1 MPERSRA
8 RNLGRKSRV
17 APPRGEARCFFPA
30 GMRENAGMHPTSP
43 LPDELLA
50 LNLPEVAQRALQFGP
65 FLAQAARRPGLIAS
79 LVESGDLLADAPRS
93 SLEARF
99 RTALAPYLKTPR
111 LNQESLLMAAIRQHR
126 QREMA
131 RIALRDL
138 AGWADYRETVRE
150 ISDFAELCVGL
161 ALEWAYAVQCR
172 EDGTPQGEASGQPQP
187 LVVIAMG
194 KLGAHELNF
203 SSDIDLIFA
212 YPEEGETRGRSP
224 RIDNSEFFVRLGQRL
239 IRLLDVRTVDGFVF
253 RVDMRLRPF
262 GSAGPLALS
271 FDGLLDYYQ
280 THGRD
285 WERYAWIK
293 ARPITGGEAGE
304 QLIRDLQPFMYRRY
318 LDFGALESLREMK
331 AMIVAEV
338 NRKGLQDDIKRG
350 PGGIREVEFIVQAF
364 QLIRGGA
371 DRALRE
377 RSVLRLLDLLV
388 ERGLMPQRAAGELA
402 HAYVFLRKLEHRL
415 QEVADAQTQKLPG
428 KEDASA
434 WAQLAWAM
442 GYTDASALQ
451 KALAQHRKRVQQ
463 HFDQVAAAP
472 QLDAQAEDPMQQI
485 WRSPDSELSLNALYK
500 VGFKKAEAAG
510 TLLHHFRESS
520 WVQGQSATARDRLD
534 ALMPL
539 ALGAVAHTPSPDTVL
554 PRWITLLEA
563 IGRRSVYFVLLS
575 ENPLALSQ
583 LLKLIA
589 ASPWIAQRLG
599 QQPALLDELLDP
611 QALLHPPNA
620 DELAAELAEKLA
632 AIPADDEEAT
642 LDTLRRFRDG
652 HALRVAAADVMG
664 SMRLMVVSDQLTWIA
679 EAIVREVMRIA
690 WRHVTRRDGELAGT
704 TAEAPG
710 FAVIAYGKFGGI
722 ELGYG
727 SDLDLVFL
735 YREDLPEATR
745 TGLPRETFFVRLA
758 QRVIHLLETRTLA
771 GVLYEVDPRLR
782 PRGAS
787 GQLAASLADFAQYQA
802 DEAWTWEHQA
812 LVRARGVA
820 GDVAVLRGFDEVRV
834 DTLGRT
840 RDPKKLCAE
849 VMEMR
854 EKMRASLDKSKTG
867 LFDLKQ
873 GVGGIT
879 DLEFLVQYLVLA
891 DAARQPVLLGW
902 TDNIRIL
909 EVLARL
915 GPLREVEANALISA
929 YRQLRAAIHRA
940 ALQGE
945 AALMALDEHGQ
956 LPDSAL
962 EEARGHIAA
971 AWSAHMAH
979 TG

>member
-1 MPERSRA
+1 
-8 RNLGRKSRV
+8 
-17 APPRGEARCFFPA
+17 
-30 GMRENAGMHPTSP
+30 MHPATP
-43 LPDELLA
+43 LSDEILA

-65 FLAQAARRPGLIAS
+65 FLEQAARRPGLVAE
-79 LVESGDLLADAPRS
+79 LVESGDLLTDAPRG

-99 RTALAPYLKTPR
+99 RAALAPYLKAPK
-111 LNQESLLMAAIRQHR
+111 LNQEPMLMAAIRQHR

-150 ISDFAELCVGL
+150 ISDFAELCVEL
-161 ALEWAYAVQCR
+161 ALAWAYVVQSR

-224 RIDNSEFFVRLGQRL
+224 RMDNSEFFVRLGQRL

-293 ARPITGGEAGE
+293 ARTITGGEAGA

-428 KEDASA
+428 TEDAQA

-442 GYTDASALQ
+442 GYKDATALQ

-485 WRSPDSELSLNALYK
+485 WRSPDSEPSLNALYK
-500 VGFKKAEAAG
+500 AGFKKAEAAG
-510 TLLHHFRESS
+510 ALLQNFHESS

-539 ALGAVAHTPSPDTVL
+539 ALGAVAHTPNPDAVL
-554 PRWITLLEA
+554 PRWVSLLEA

-620 DELAAELAEKLA
+620 GELAAELAEKLA
-632 AIPADDEEAT
+632 AIPAEDEEAI
-642 LDTLRRFRDG
+642 LDALRRFRDG

-664 SMRLMVVSDQLTWIA
+664 SMQLMVVSDQLTWIA
-679 EAIVREVMRIA
+679 EAIVREVVRIA
-690 WRHVTRRDGELAGT
+690 WRHITTRDGGLAGT
-704 TAEAPG
+704 SAEAPG
-710 FAVIAYGKFGGI
+710 FAVVAYGKFGGI

-745 TGLPRETFFVRLA
+745 KGLPRETFFVRLA

-787 GQLAASLADFAQYQA
+787 GQLAASLVDFAHYQA

-820 GDVAVLRGFDEVRV
+820 GDPAVLRGFDEVRAE
-834 DTLGRT
+834 TLART
-840 RDPKKLCAE
+840 RTAE
-849 VMEMR
+849 TLHGEVVEMR
-854 EKMRASLDKSKTG
+854 EKMRASLDKSKATV
-867 LFDLKQ
+867 FDLKQ
-873 GVGGIT
+873 GAGGIT
-879 DLEFLVQYLVLA
+879 DLEFIVQYLVLR
-891 DAARQPVLLGW
+891 DAAAQPVLLGW
-902 TDNIRIL
+902 TDNIRLL
-909 EVLARL
+909 EVFGRMGAMAA
-915 GPLREVEANALISA
+915 EEAEGLISA
-929 YRQLRAAIHRA
+929 YRRLRAAIHRA

-945 AALMALDEHGQ
+945 AAVMPLDAAGVLADPE
-956 LPDSAL
+956 L
-962 EEARGHIAA
+962 ERARKRIQQ
-971 AWSAHMAH
+971 AWSTHMSP
-979 TG
+979 T

>member
-1 MPERSRA
+1 
-8 RNLGRKSRV
+8 
-17 APPRGEARCFFPA
+17 
-30 GMRENAGMHPTSP
+30 MHPVTP
-43 LPDELLA
+43 LSDEILA
-50 LNLPEVAQRALQFGP
+50 LNLPEVAQRALRFGP
-65 FLAQAARRPGLIAS
+65 FLEQAARRPELIAG
-79 LVESGDLLADAPRS
+79 LVGSGDLLTDAPRS

-99 RTALAPYLKTPR
+99 RAALAPYLKAPK
-111 LNQESLLMAAIRQHR
+111 LSQEPQLMAAIRRHR
-126 QREMA
+126 QREMV
-131 RIALRDL
+131 RIAVRDL

-150 ISDFAELCVGL
+150 ISDFAELCVEL
-161 ALEWAYAVQCR
+161 ALEWAYVVQSR
-172 EDGTPQGEASGQPQP
+172 EDGTPQGEESGQPQP

-224 RIDNSEFFVRLGQRL
+224 RMDNSEFFVRLGQRL

-293 ARPITGGEAGE
+293 ARTITGGAAGE

-377 RSVLRLLDLLV
+377 RSVLLLLDLLV

-428 KEDASA
+428 KDDVQA

-442 GYTDASALQ
+442 GYADATALQ
-451 KALAQHRKRVQQ
+451 QALAQHRKRVQQ

-485 WRSPDSELSLNALYK
+485 WRSPDSEPSLNALYK
-500 VGFKKAEAAG
+500 AGFKKAEAAG
-510 TLLHHFRESS
+510 ALLHNFRESG

-539 ALGAVAHTPSPDTVL
+539 ALGAVAHTPNPDAVL
-554 PRWITLLEA
+554 PRWVSLLEA

-620 DELAAELAEKLA
+620 EELAAELAAKLA
-632 AIPADDEEAT
+632 AIPVDDEEAI
-642 LDTLRRFRDG
+642 LDALRRFRDG

-679 EAIVREVMRIA
+679 EAIVRAVVRIA
-690 WRHVTRRDGELAGT
+690 WRHVSRRDGELVGT

-710 FAVIAYGKFGGI
+710 LAVVAYGKFGGI

-745 TGLPRETFFVRLA
+745 KGLPRETFFVRLA

-787 GQLAASLADFAQYQA
+787 GQLAASLADFAHYQA
-802 DEAWTWEHQA
+802 EEAWTWEHQA
-812 LVRARGVA
+812 VVRARGVA
-820 GDVAVLRGFDEVRV
+820 GDAAALAEFEDIRRDQVAKIRDHVKLCDEVV
-834 DTLGRT
+834 
-840 RDPKKLCAE
+840 
-849 VMEMR
+849 EMR
-854 EKMRASLDKSKTG
+854 AKMRSALDKSKTG
-867 LFDLKQ
+867 QFDLKQ

-879 DLEFLVQYLVLA
+879 DLEFIVQFLVLR
-891 DAARQPVLLGW
+891 DAATAPVLLGW

-909 EVLARL
+909 EVLARVGRL
-915 GPLREVEANALISA
+915 SDEDAKALISA
-929 YRQLRAAIHRA
+929 YRHLRAAIHRA
-940 ALQGE
+940 ALQGD
-945 AALMALDEHGQ
+945 AALLPLDDQGK
-956 LPDSAL
+956 LIDSDL
-962 EEARGHIAA
+962 ERARATIQA
-971 AWSAHMAH
+971 AWSTHMTH